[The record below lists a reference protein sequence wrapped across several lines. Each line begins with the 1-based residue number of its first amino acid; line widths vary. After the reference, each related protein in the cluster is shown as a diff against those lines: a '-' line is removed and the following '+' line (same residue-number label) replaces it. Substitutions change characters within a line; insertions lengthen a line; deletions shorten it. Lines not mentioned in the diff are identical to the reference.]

1 MLHKIEYQIAGSA
14 SINISISK
22 ATILKIDLRY
32 HSVYVLRSNSV
43 VPAKFSH
50 FKHSESLE
58 ILH

>member
-1 MLHKIEYQIAGSA
+1 M
-14 SINISISK
+14 SISK
-22 ATILKIDLRY
+22 ATILKIELWY
-32 HSVYVLRSNSV
+32 HSVSVLRSNNV